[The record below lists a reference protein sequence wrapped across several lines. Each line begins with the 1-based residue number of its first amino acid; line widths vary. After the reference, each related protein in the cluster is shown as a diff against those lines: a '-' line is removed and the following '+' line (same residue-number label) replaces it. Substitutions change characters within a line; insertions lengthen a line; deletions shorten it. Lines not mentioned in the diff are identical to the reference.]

1 MIGFA
6 VIAPKS
12 VALRGKGKVQRTRSR
27 AIVRASS
34 LVAAAA
40 RRFEASPFAAG
51 QDPAGRSDGVHGK
64 GRQHECDRPHDG
76 SIMASKILV
85 RKLGAAPPSNHADTM
100 NRRHT

>member
-12 VALRGKGKVQRTRSR
+12 VALRGKRKVQRTWSR
-27 AIVRASS
+27 AIVRTSS
-34 LVAAAA
+34 VVAAAA

-51 QDPAGRSDGVHGK
+51 QDPAAGATEYTAK
-64 GRQHECDRPHDG
+64 A
-76 SIMASKILV
+76 ASTNAIVRMTAQSWLRAILV